1 METLAFNG
9 DFNSLASFVVHA
21 ICGAVAGG
29 LCALLYWQ
37 RPVRQPA
44 WPPAALPPRPGA
56 KLAVGLFL
64 VPTLLFALW
73 AYCSYLTPF
82 FSAHVSSAAIT
93 FAYRFPAREV
103 TVPRNDIQRVVK
115 SLSSAEGQW
124 VALVVYTK
132 DGRRFESA
140 PIKPERFEILKSRLQ
155 PVS

>member
-21 ICGAVAGG
+21 IFGLVAGG

-37 RPVRQPA
+37 RPSRQPA
-44 WPPAALPPRPGA
+44 WFPASLPARPGVT
-56 KLAVGLFL
+56 LAAGLFV

-82 FSAHVSSAAIT
+82 FSAHVSSAAVT
-93 FAYRFPAREV
+93 FAYRFPDREV
-103 TVPRNDIQRVVK
+103 TVPRNAIQRVVK
-115 SLSSAEGQW
+115 SLSNAEGQW

-140 PIKPERFEILKSRLQ
+140 PIKPERFEILKGRLQ